1 MKIIRSATLAEIAS
15 DNPSWL
21 RVLESLGLDY
31 FCGGQRTIDEACRQQ
46 DLDAGAVIDVL
57 EHLADST
64 EAPAEWLAFTP
75 VDFMDHLE
83 TTHHHYLKL
92 ELPRL
97 EELAAKVSLAHGASH
112 LELDD
117 VAATVA
123 EIHANLKLHL
133 RKQEDVFFPMIRTLA
148 SASTSM
154 PSFAC
159 GSIRNSIALMEAE
172 HKVVG
177 ELLVRLREL
186 TCGYQAPADTCT
198 STQELMVGLAML
210 EADIHLHVH
219 KENNH
224 LFPAVI
230 ALEEVMCS

>member
-1 MKIIRSATLAEIAS
+1 MKIIRSATLADIAS

-21 RVLESLGLDY
+21 RVLEFFGLDY

-46 DLDAGAVIDVL
+46 DLDAGAVIDAL
-57 EHLADST
+57 EHLADSP
-64 EAPAEWLAFTP
+64 EAPAEWLALTP
-75 VDFMDHLE
+75 ADLIDHLE

-97 EELAAKVSLAHGASH
+97 EDLAAKVSLAYGASH
-112 LELDD
+112 PELDD

-123 EIHANLKLHL
+123 EIHSDLKSHL
-133 RKQEDVFFPMIRTLA
+133 RKQEDVFFPLIRTLA
-148 SASTSM
+148 SATTSM

-159 GSIRNSIALMEAE
+159 GSIKNSIALMEAE

-177 ELLVRLREL
+177 GLLAKLREL
-186 TCGYQAPADTCT
+186 TCGYQAPAGT
-198 STQELMVGLAML
+198 SASMQELVVGLAML

-230 ALEEVMCS
+230 ALEEMMCS